1 MNLWLRLA
9 IFFLT
14 VRFRSRCSV
23 LGPTVLKFRVLPSDL
38 DLLGHM
44 NNGKYLTILDICRLD
59 LVTRSGL
66 LRELTKRRWYPVV
79 AAQTIQFRRSLYPFK
94 KFQVTTEVVGWD
106 EKYFFIRHLLTAD
119 SELVALA
126 FVVKRFLG
134 PRGARL
140 APRQILNLLG
150 QAPAPPQTPPWLVK
164 WLEDLSAVA
173 DNKDLPS
180 NGISNFGSLRSGLT
194 DSALPMGHSGR

>member
-9 IFFLT
+9 NFLLT

-23 LGPTVLKFRVLPSDL
+23 
-38 DLLGHM
+38 LGHM

-66 LRELTKRRWYPVV
+66 LRELTKRRWYPVN
-79 AAQTIQFRRSLYPFK
+79 AAQTIQFRRPLYPFK

-106 EKYFFIRHLLTAD
+106 EKYFFIRHRLTAD

-126 FVVKRFLG
+126 FIAARFLG
-134 PRGARL
+134 PKAARL
-140 APRQILNLLG
+140 APRQILETLG
-150 QAPAPPQTPPWLVK
+150 HAPAPPQTPPWLVR
-164 WLEDLSAVA
+164 WVEYLSAAADNRDLSPR
-173 DNKDLPS
+173 LPT
-180 NGISNFGSLRSGLT
+180 NT
-194 DSALPMGHSGR
+194 E

>member
-23 LGPTVLKFRVLPSDL
+23 LGPTALEFRVIPSDL

-59 LVTRSGL
+59 LVSRSGL

-126 FVVKRFLG
+126 FIAKRFLG
-134 PRGARL
+134 PKAARL
-140 APRQILNLLG
+140 APLEILKVLS
-150 QAPAPPQTPPWLVK
+150 QVPAPPQIPPWLVR
-164 WLEDLSAVA
+164 WLEDLSAAA
-173 DNKDLPS
+173 DNGDLPS
-180 NGISNFGSLRSGLT
+180 RIRE
-194 DSALPMGHSGR
+194 DSPPF

>member
-9 IFFLT
+9 ILFLT
-14 VRFRSRCSV
+14 IRFRSRCSV
-23 LGPTVLKFRVLPSDL
+23 LGPTVLNFRVLPSDL

-59 LVTRSGL
+59 LVARSRL
-66 LRELTKRRWYPVV
+66 SRELTKRRWYPVV
-79 AAQTIQFRRSLYPFK
+79 AAQTIQFRRSLYPFQ

-126 FVVKRFLG
+126 FVAKRFLG
-134 PRGARL
+134 PRAARL

-150 QAPAPPQTPPWLVK
+150 TAPAPPQTAPWLVR
-164 WLEDLSAVA
+164 WLEDLSAAA

-180 NGISNFGSLRSGLT
+180 NGMSNLEVLRVGNEYHG
-194 DSALPMGHSGR
+194 PIV

>member
-1 MNLWLRLA
+1 
-9 IFFLT
+9 
-14 VRFRSRCSV
+14 
-23 LGPTVLKFRVLPSDL
+23 
-38 DLLGHM
+38 M

-59 LVTRSGL
+59 LVARSGL
-66 LRELTKRRWYPVV
+66 WRELTKRRWYPVV

-119 SELVALA
+119 SELVAL
-126 FVVKRFLG
+126 VVKRFLG
-134 PRGARL
+134 PRAARL

-150 QAPAPPQTPPWLVK
+150 QVPAPPQTPRWLVR
-164 WLEDLSAVA
+164 WLEDLSAAA

-180 NGISNFGSLRSGLT
+180 NGISNFEVLRVGSEYHGT
-194 DSALPMGHSGR
+194 IA